1 MVNLEASMA
10 RMAGET
16 EAVGEGWFGLG
27 MRGEGDFGSRT
38 PASLTDFSAGY
49 KITWV
54 MKYSTSN
61 VYNRLKDEKPHLH
74 PTSQPVVFGRAW
86 TNNFIHELID
96 RSTALARVKIPTPG
110 TKHWVVALG

>member
-1 MVNLEASMA
+1 MA

-54 MKYSTSN
+54 MKY
-61 VYNRLKDEKPHLH
+61 
-74 PTSQPVVFGRAW
+74 
-86 TNNFIHELID
+86 
-96 RSTALARVKIPTPG
+96 VKC
-110 TKHWVVALG
+110 L